1 MSLAS
6 WSVESSRHTAVI
18 DLNQGITYKIWCFLS
33 WRREVV
39 APPSQGLRLAE
50 HIGSSLFPL
59 GSVLFC
65 LKLAGSCRGE
75 GMHAR
80 EGNQGGEGQ
89 EQMWAPGEV
98 ISKK

>member
-59 GSVLFC
+59 GSPVLPEAGW
-65 LKLAGSCRGE
+65 KLQRG
-75 GMHAR
+75 GNAR
-80 EGNQGGEGQ
+80 T
-89 EQMWAPGEV
+89 
-98 ISKK
+98 